1 MNDAETL
8 QVRTFIARNR
18 IEQLEDVLFSY
29 ERILR
34 ELPKRVA
41 EKAEGILASDGR
53 GCGGHLPH
61 LLRRVFAEIN
71 LEK

>member
-18 IEQLEDVLFSY
+18 IEQLEDILFSY

-34 ELPKRVA
+34 ELPKQVA
-41 EKAEGILASDGR
+41 EKAEGILASDGCA
-53 GCGGHLPH
+53 CGAHLPH
-61 LLRRVFAEIN
+61 VLRRVFAEIN
-71 LEK
+71 LEN